1 MPLAQFRGN
10 RFNIILN
17 FLDGARVYY
26 LHKHIVDFLKNCLG
40 PWNKLLKAILDDASN
55 ELYIAGCKALG
66 LIDKLITGPLWRVM
80 ESDLHI
86 LDMST
91 YYTRLLQ
98 FLVNSS
104 QDATEFLT
112 GEAVPFPGVPIKKD
126 EVWAALVT
134 PSPLDHIVQ
143 QLLQAVFKSVELLVR
158 RMLADHLPGGTW
170 EEADEL
176 TREQT
181 KLVKKTNT
189 VSERDFGKLD
199 RLLREKPNAST
210 LALEAHILFSSNK
223 RAKWLRE
230 RSQAEQDTLLK
241 MARSLAPAHK
251 NNSKSS

>member
-1 MPLAQFRGN
+1 
-10 RFNIILN
+10 
-17 FLDGARVYY
+17 
-26 LHKHIVDFLKNCLG
+26 
-40 PWNKLLKAILDDASN
+40 
-55 ELYIAGCKALG
+55 
-66 LIDKLITGPLWRVM
+66 M

-91 YYTRLLQ
+91 YYTQLLQ

-104 QDATEFLT
+104 QDAAEFLT
-112 GEAVPFPGVPIKKD
+112 GEAVPFPGVPIKND
-126 EVWAALVT
+126 EEWAALVI
-134 PSPLDHIVQ
+134 PSPRPHCSAAAI
-143 QLLQAVFKSVELLVR
+143 QAVFKSVELLAR

-181 KLVKKTNT
+181 KLVTKTNT

-210 LALEAHILFSSNK
+210 LALEAHILFSNNK
-223 RAKWLRE
+223 TAKWLRE
-230 RSQAEQDTLLK
+230 RSQAEQDNLVK

-251 NNSKSS
+251 QNLKSG